1 MGRSVQVGQN
11 LEKIRNARDKTQ
23 AEVAEFLGMSRVTY
37 AAIENGGREL
47 TTSEA
52 EKLCEFL
59 ELNLNDLLNGTADSA
74 IASEKKL
81 SQVYFYVLTKFFP
94 KGVYKTKL
102 AKLLY
107 LIDFTNFHDNLE
119 SMTGTTYIRRKYGP
133 VAETFFVLT
142 DELYENGLINIDAKP
157 CSDGQ
162 VISASS
168 TYREDFSLLTDQDKD
183 LIGKIC
189 RYWRLKRTAEIVN
202 FTHSQKPWQECRD
215 GEKIPYSL
223 IIQEDPNHVYAP
235 LSR

>member
-1 MGRSVQVGQN
+1 MEQSVRVGQN

-37 AAIENGGREL
+37 AMIENGTREL

-52 EKLCEFL
+52 EKLCEFFSI
-59 ELNLNDLLNGTADSA
+59 NLNDLLSGVADGA

-81 SQVYFYVLTKFFP
+81 SQVYFYILTKFFP
-94 KGVYKTKL
+94 EGVYKTKL

-119 SMTGTTYIRRKYGP
+119 SMTGSTYIRRKYGP
-133 VAETFFVLT
+133 VAETFFILT
-142 DELYENGLINIDAKP
+142 DELYENGLIDIDTRPGNETQK
-157 CSDGQ
+157 
-162 VISASS
+162 ISASS
-168 TYREDFSLLTDQDKD
+168 TYCEDFSLLTDQDKK
-183 LIGKIC
+183 LIAKIC
-189 RYWRLKRTAEIVN
+189 MYWRPKRTVEIVN

-223 IIQEDPNHVYAP
+223 IIQEDPDHVYAP
-235 LSR
+235 LGR